1 MSKALTCR
9 EFVEFLAD
17 FLSDQLPPEEHAAFE
32 AHLRACP
39 DCARYAQ
46 SYATTTRLAALAR
59 RGDAEVPRDVPQ
71 ELVES
76 ILALRR
82 QGL

>member
-1 MSKALTCR
+1 MGKGLTCR

-17 FLSDQLPPEEHAAFE
+17 FLSDHLPAEQHSAFE

-39 DCARYAQ
+39 DCAHYAR
-46 SYATTTRLAALAR
+46 SYATTVRLATLAR
-59 RGDAEVPRDVPQ
+59 RGETEVPGDVPQ

-76 ILALRR
+76 ILAIRAR
-82 QGL
+82 GL